1 MKTYLDFLSSLA
13 LSFLQISLPVSFSLH
28 GAGNTWNDAAA
39 LWSGQ
44 SLLLHLYC
52 FAFSSFYRN
61 GSIFLF
67 LCLNPLN
74 TGRKKKKKKKYMT
87 SLTRSKST
95 DDSCSLD
102 VTLSQSDHMTNEVHW
117 LDIKQKKNKQIG
129 RQKWSST
136 ASSSEKAARSSL
148 HRSAGF
154 FFFRVFSSVICT
166 RVRTETHD
174 LNTRANNLTFQA

>member
-28 GAGNTWNDAAA
+28 GAGDTWNDAAA

-44 SLLLHLYC
+44 SLLFHLYC
-52 FAFSSFYRN
+52 FAFSSFYRK
-61 GSIFLF
+61 GGIFLF

-74 TGRKKKKKKKYMT
+74 TRRRKIHHKFDQEQKH
-87 SLTRSKST
+87 
-95 DDSCSLD
+95 SCSLD
-102 VTLSQSDHMTNEVHW
+102 ITLSQSDHMTNKVHW
-117 LDIKQKKNKQIG
+117 LDIKQKKEKKRG
-129 RQKWSST
+129 RQKRSST

-148 HRSAGF
+148 HRSAGL
-154 FFFRVFSSVICT
+154 FFFRVFSSVTCT

-174 LNTRANNLTFQA
+174 LNTGANNLTFEA